1 MIFVNNFFKNKY
13 KSYNLEDLIIEAQ
26 NDKTEALEELISRF
40 QKTVYATLYYL
51 DNSKNNQNTL
61 DLSQEV
67 LLRVAK
73 NIKTLKNP
81 KCFKSWLNNIITNV
95 FYDQIRKK
103 NRNPDIVSIDS
114 FYQKDNM
121 ITDPITNP
129 AKEICD
135 IKRKPL
141 EETLDKEL
149 SQIIEESIHKL
160 PERFRL
166 AIVLREFQ
174 GLSYEQIAKITQSN
188 IGTVKSRIARARNQL
203 QKSLKSYI
211 A

>member
-1 MIFVNNFFKNKY
+1 MNNFFKNKY

-51 DNSKNNQNTL
+51 DNSNNNQNTL

-114 FYQKDNM
+114 FYQKDDM
-121 ITDPITNP
+121 TTDPITNP

-135 IKRKPL
+135 IKRIPL